1 MINGLSKWTTNAGKA
16 IDYFLGETYFDKEAE
31 EWKPRDPE
39 PVILE
44 GDPQAIKFI
53 CDKLEFKNK
62 YTTGVLS
69 FSPEE
74 TAKIAANPEI
84 KDQILQDF
92 KDFAFA
98 GVPDDARQ
106 FLAIEHTHTGRLE
119 IHYMMP
125 RVHLESGKYRN
136 PFPPNYDGKRGKGNN
151 EAFIKEND
159 AYVDHACQKFGLTNP
174 RDPGIIRDLKVNSF
188 DKESATKKDVH
199 NLVCELVGS
208 GHITCREDIQNLFV
222 ELGGTITRNGDDYLS
237 VKFGDDQKAMRFK
250 GDIYDKANFGAK
262 AISESEIYGE
272 TRTPQGSIEQRFQ
285 GVMADRAAE
294 TERRHNPQ
302 RSRDQGFTNGELEID
317 EQVNELESE
326 FSELIAAYEEFE
338 NSTIDLPDVKSAAA
352 DFASSNGNQIAG
364 YSERCGSAKSDITS
378 GVDIGEISTLQTDD
392 PVIRFFQDEF
402 KKQLQKE
409 VKRAAA
415 ASKKLWNTPFASPKS
430 DELFAER
437 VGIIFKTAFGAATG
451 INIDRPG
458 RAFDR
463 KALAEATAKA
473 SGIEKEHAVVVEEDR
488 QEHINAAVAE
498 AQASRIQEQEDAD
511 ERMRKEQER
520 RMPSWKSN
528 GHDLDDQNNGPKPG
542 GR

>member
-16 IDYFLGETYFDKEAE
+16 IEYFLGEKYFDKELE

-39 PVILE
+39 PVVLE
-44 GDPQAIKFI
+44 GDPQAMKFI

-74 TAKIAANPEI
+74 TAKIAADPEL
-84 KDQILQDF
+84 KDKILQDF

-98 GVPDDARQ
+98 GVPDHARQ

-136 PFPPNYDGKRGKGNN
+136 PFPPNYDGKRGKGHN

-159 AYVDHACQKFGLTNP
+159 SYIDHACQKFGLTNP
-174 RDPGIIRDLKVNSF
+174 RDPEIMRDLKVGSF
-188 DKESATKKDVH
+188 DRESATKKDVH
-199 NLVCELVGS
+199 NLVCELVES

-272 TRTPQGSIEQRFQ
+272 ARTPQGSIEQRFKD
-285 GVMADRAAE
+285 VMADRTKE
-294 TERRHNPQ
+294 TERRHKPEG
-302 RSRDQGFTNGELEID
+302 SRDKEFAGGELETD
-317 EQVNELESE
+317 EQLNERESE
-326 FSELIAAYEEFE
+326 FSELIAAHEEFE
-338 NSTIDLPDVKSAAA
+338 NSTVDLPDVKSAAA
-352 DFASSNGNQIAG
+352 DFASSNSKQISD
-364 YSERCGSAKSDITS
+364 YSTAA
-378 GVDIGEISTLQTDD
+378 EISAGTDAGEVSTIDTDD
-392 PVIRFFQDEF
+392 PVIRFFQNEY
-402 KKQLQKE
+402 KKQVQKE
-409 VKRAAA
+409 IQRAQA
-415 ASKKLWNTPFASPKS
+415 ASKQRWSTPAASKS
-430 DELFAER
+430 DELLAER
-437 VGIIFKTAFGAATG
+437 IGIIFKAAFGVATG
-451 INIDRPG
+451 IDVDRPG
-458 RAFDR
+458 AAFDR
-463 KALAEATAKA
+463 KALADSTAKA
-473 SGIEKEHAVVVEEDR
+473 SDLAQERAVVIEHDR
-488 QEHINAAVAE
+488 QSAIAAAVAAAQEKTAETE
-498 AQASRIQEQEDAD
+498 ARQERE
-511 ERMRKEQER
+511 RKEQEER
-520 RMPSWKSN
+520 RLPSWKRK
-528 GHDLDDQNNGPKPG
+528 GHELDDNGPRPG